1 MSEANAV
8 RDATVVPDPET
19 PAQTPAI
26 AGPPSLLRRKW
37 PYLVVLLLAILGI
50 AYANFAH
57 QPLNGYWEAL
67 AIATGVVC
75 IVTAWPSA
83 PDRATRF
90 RLVWTQALHWITV
103 LVTMNIVLMPGFQTL
118 LPVQASSLV
127 ILMLF
132 AFGTFLAG
140 INLLSWEITLLGL
153 ALAGSVPAIV
163 WVKQSALFLLLGAM
177 ILVAAGIVFWPRAK
191 AKA

>member
-8 RDATVVPDPET
+8 NDAHVAPVSVTS
-19 PAQTPAI
+19 AQTPI
-26 AGPPSLLRRKW
+26 AAGQPSLLRRKW
-37 PYLVVLLLAILGI
+37 PYLVVLVLAIVGI
-50 AYANFAH
+50 AYTNFVH

-75 IVTAWPSA
+75 IVTAWPNA
-83 PDRATRF
+83 PDRTARF
-90 RLVWTQALHWITV
+90 RLVWTQTLHWITL

-140 INLLSWEITLLGL
+140 INLLSWEISLLGL

-163 WVKQSALFLLLGAM
+163 WVKQSALFLLMGAM
-177 ILVAAGIVFWPRAK
+177 LLVAAGIVFWPRSK
-191 AKA
+191 ATT